1 MNYKR
6 IFKSRKLRNK
16 LLQFLSWIPD
26 KAMLKLQYRIKFGR
40 KLNLKNPRRYTE
52 KLQCYKL
59 NYRNPLMVTCTDK
72 FEVRSY
78 LNDCGFQDML
88 VNCYGVFDSV
98 EEINYETLPQSF
110 VLKDTLGSGGNSVI
124 ICKDKN
130 TFSFSTAKKQMEE
143 WVKTPIKK
151 SGGREWPYYSGKNPR
166 IIIEEYL
173 DSNAENGLTD
183 YKFFCFNGKF
193 EYIYVLCDRVLGKHV
208 KLGIYNKNLEKL
220 NVYRNDELPL
230 HEEIEFPDNISEMI
244 EKAEK
249 ISASFPHARVDMYNE
264 NGKILFGEV
273 TFFDGSGYMSYD
285 PDSFDF
291 EIGSKFDLSC

>member
-1 MNYKR
+1 
-6 IFKSRKLRNK
+6 
-16 LLQFLSWIPD
+16 
-26 KAMLKLQYRIKFGR
+26 MLKLQYRIKFGR
-40 KLNLKNPRRYTE
+40 KLNLKNPMRYTE

-59 NYRNPLMVTCTDK
+59 NYRNPLMVTCVDK
-72 FEVRSY
+72 FDVRSY
-78 LNDCGFQDML
+78 LTDCGFQDML

-130 TFSFSTAKKQMEE
+130 TFSFSAAKKQMEE

-151 SGGREWPYYSGKNPR
+151 SGGREWPYYSGKNHR
-166 IIIEEYL
+166 IIIEEYI

-193 EYIYVLCDRVLGKHV
+193 EYMYVLCDRVLGKHV

-230 HEEIEFPDNISEMI
+230 HEEIELPDNISEMI

-249 ISASFPHARVDMYNE
+249 ISAPFPHARVDMYNE

>member
-26 KAMLKLQYRIKFGR
+26 KAMLKLQYRIKIGR

-151 SGGREWPYYSGKNPR
+151 SGGREWPYYSGKNHR
-166 IIIEEYL
+166 IIIEEYI